1 MKRSKS
7 PNYESNDTTAY
18 LLSDPEGEP
27 YDGTTESYELLVPED
42 KAPVG
47 KTLPKRKKATGK
59 SKRRRRKVY
68 ADSDETSEDD
78 IEQKRQA
85 PPARQRSPAKSPA
98 PSSSTNSESDDE
110 DAATYIS
117 SRAGKLG
124 RPRGKARPRVINFNH
139 PKAIKAVNFRRDN
152 VDEDAARRGVIYQRW
167 RAAYGHITSH
177 VSVRDLNDETIIPP
191 EQEMPGWC
199 MLCPKNKYVN
209 YDNGERHYLSLHQ
222 KSLVVIGT
230 KKLWHCKC
238 SQLRSHGNDMS
249 ARNAHY
255 HCMKCFQP
263 CRSTANLANHVITAH
278 RDVDPI
284 AVRHL
289 QNKPL

>member
-1 MKRSKS
+1 MKRSQS

-18 LLSDPEGEP
+18 LLSDPEGDP

-42 KAPVG
+42 KPPVG
-47 KTLPKRKKATGK
+47 KTLPKKKATGK

-68 ADSDETSEDD
+68 ADSDETSDD
-78 IEQKRQA
+78 DTEQKRQA
-85 PPARQRSPAKSPA
+85 APARQRSPAKSPA

-110 DAATYIS
+110 HAATYIS

-124 RPRGKARPRVINFNH
+124 RPRGKARPRVINFNN

-177 VSVRDLNDETIIPP
+177 VSVRDLNDETIIPA

-209 YDNGERHYLSLHQ
+209 YDNGERHYLVKHQ

-263 CRSTANLANHVITAH
+263 CRSTANLANHVITGH